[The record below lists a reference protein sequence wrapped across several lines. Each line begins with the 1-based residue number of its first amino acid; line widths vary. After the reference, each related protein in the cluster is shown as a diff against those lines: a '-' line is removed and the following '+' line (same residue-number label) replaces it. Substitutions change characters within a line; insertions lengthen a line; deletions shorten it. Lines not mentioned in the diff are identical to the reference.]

1 MASEGSLQ
9 KVAAGGFVP
18 LCFVCACLSLPCVS
32 VCGGLVVVSFFCV
45 VVFVVVF
52 HLVFPDVVLHK
63 FVRATPRKKVRP
75 QREGGK
81 FEILSFL
88 CLFFVLGALHFES
101 KQFAL
106 RGPLLYSGPA
116 CTTQKNPF
124 RANLATAI

>member
-1 MASEGSLQ
+1 MPVEGSFQELRRA
-9 KVAAGGFVP
+9 VFVP
-18 LCFVCACLSLPCVS
+18 LCFVCACFSLPCVS

-52 HLVFPDVVLHK
+52 HLVFADVVLHK

-88 CLFFVLGALHFES
+88 CLFLFWGPFILSRNNLHCGGPYYILVQLAPL
-101 KQFAL
+101 KKTRFA
-106 RGPLLYSGPA
+106 R
-116 CTTQKNPF
+116 
-124 RANLATAI
+124 I